1 MAVDLYN
8 IFPLDPGRIQW
19 TSKIKPTWN
28 TTSFFAAGQG
38 RKALTYQKYPT
49 YTFEINFPFL
59 SRAEVDILLAFHAHC
74 RGSWNPFFYMDYE
87 KHNVT
92 EYQLKD
98 NETYYIKADGLPLV
112 IPYQYGSYYYT
123 EPCYMAENIH
133 VYRDGVEDLAD
144 WEVTPD
150 PDTGQ
155 LVLWLTDVT
164 LAQDL
169 ETVEITATYD
179 YYYRVTFQDSIT
191 INEKFKDVYSVSL
204 ALKTVEQLIT
214 DTGDN
219 DKWHSY
225 DVYNVHITQSAHQT
239 ITVRKYRNGTFTSY
253 TSSFTVIGSWT
264 IEVLIDADGGYVPGT
279 LYVDGVACPSGTTLT
294 VDHDIDIVADAAELG
309 SVMYANGQKGNQFSS
324 NNVWYFYSDSNFTT
338 HISKNSLS
346 GRLKLC
352 YTDEQLSGRYDGS
365 YMFGAN
371 ATHVNEACKYVR
383 EIEQNVDTSHMTTFR
398 FAFAGCTVLK
408 SVDLSS
414 WDVGNLTT
422 TYGMFSDCTSL
433 LDVGDISDWNTVSL
447 QSTDSMFANCSA
459 LVSIDLSNWKTNS
472 LTSLL
477 QMFDYCS
484 SLQVVDISKWDTTN
498 ITTTSSMFGRCTA
511 LRYVI
516 MDDDEIKFSGNVAL
530 PDANNSV
537 KYLVPASM
545 VSSYQAHANWGSRA
559 SRIDSIDN
567 YNITRNNG
575 HITVEAI

>member
-1 MAVDLYN
+1 
-8 IFPLDPGRIQW
+8 
-19 TSKIKPTWN
+19 
-28 TTSFFAAGQG
+28 
-38 RKALTYQKYPT
+38 
-49 YTFEINFPFL
+49 
-59 SRAEVDILLAFHAHC
+59 
-74 RGSWNPFFYMDYE
+74 
-87 KHNVT
+87 
-92 EYQLKD
+92 
-98 NETYYIKADGLPLV
+98 
-112 IPYQYGSYYYT
+112 
-123 EPCYMAENIH
+123 
-133 VYRDGVEDLAD
+133 
-144 WEVTPD
+144 
-150 PDTGQ
+150 
-155 LVLWLTDVT
+155 
-164 LAQDL
+164 
-169 ETVEITATYD
+169 
-179 YYYRVTFQDSIT
+179 
-191 INEKFKDVYSVSL
+191 
-204 ALKTVEQLIT
+204 
-214 DTGDN
+214 
-219 DKWHSY
+219 
-225 DVYNVHITQSAHQT
+225 
-239 ITVRKYRNGTFTSY
+239 
-253 TSSFTVIGSWT
+253 
-264 IEVLIDADGGYVPGT
+264 
-279 LYVDGVACPSGTTLT
+279 
-294 VDHDIDIVADAAELG
+294 
-309 SVMYANGQKGNQFSS
+309 
-324 NNVWYFYSDSNFTT
+324 
-338 HISKNSLS
+338 
-346 GRLKLC
+346 
-352 YTDEQLSGRYDGS
+352 
-365 YMFGAN
+365 
-371 ATHVNEACKYVR
+371 
-383 EIEQNVDTSHMTTFR
+383 MTTFR